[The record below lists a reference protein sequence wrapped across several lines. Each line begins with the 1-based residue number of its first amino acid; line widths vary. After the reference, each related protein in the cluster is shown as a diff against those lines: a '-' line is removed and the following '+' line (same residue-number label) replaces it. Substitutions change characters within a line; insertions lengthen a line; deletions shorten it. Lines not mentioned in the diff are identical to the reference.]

1 MANGSKLTGQVT
13 LTDHTSLDLLA
24 TDANGDIVEGSVDL
38 SGYCPYTGANS
49 NVDLGTY
56 NLTAT
61 GTIQAEHLHS
71 TDDASI
77 ADQLTVGRILVYDP
91 SRDGLITIVAEG
103 GGNLLSLEAN
113 DAGTS
118 EISSTEQIYF
128 LSNDDDFK
136 FLQSDNVLKV
146 NLDIVKYDIIKN
158 ETKRNSYEIES
169 FNLDW
174 LTKGTFFILYI
185 HTNKKNLKK
194 FIEPFSN
201 EKFIYEYDWSEGSM
215 RRLRRK

>member
-1 MANGSKLTGQVT
+1 MFSIFMSAILYSQKKEYNF
-13 LTDHTSLDLLA
+13 
-24 TDANGDIVEGSVDL
+24 IISVDNIL
-38 SGYCPYTGANS
+38 TNVYANS
-49 NVDLGTY
+49 FIIHTKDNNIKTINV
-56 NLTAT
+56 NFV
-61 GTIQAEHLHS
+61 Q
-71 TDDASI
+71 
-77 ADQLTVGRILVYDP
+77 GRI
-91 SRDGLITIVAEG
+91 SI
-103 GGNLLSLEAN
+103 
-113 DAGTS
+113 
-118 EISSTEQIYF
+118 
-128 LSNDDDFK
+128 NDDDFK